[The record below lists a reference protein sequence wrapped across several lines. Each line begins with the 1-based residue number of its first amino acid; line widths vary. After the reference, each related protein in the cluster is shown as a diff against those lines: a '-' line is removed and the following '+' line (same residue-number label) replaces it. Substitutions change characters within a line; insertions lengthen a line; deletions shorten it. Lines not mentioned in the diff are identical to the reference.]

1 MAEVGHGAA
10 PAAIL
15 IRGAAAI
22 MSGLPDAARPA
33 AADIRI
39 RGSTIVE
46 VGSLAPQ
53 PGERVIEA
61 TGCLVYPGW
70 VNTHHHLLQSLMKGV
85 PGGMNA
91 ALGPWLQAV
100 PFAFRMRFDAELL
113 ETAALLGLAEL
124 MLSGCTTVADFHNLY
139 YPGIQYDGAEVLFDT
154 AERLGLRLV
163 LCRGIG
169 TRLRPSSGGKP
180 NAMLPET
187 FAAAL
192 ADIERTVA
200 RWHDPSPAARRRVV
214 AAPSSLTVSMLPEEL
229 RELAQAA
236 RRLGLRLH
244 SHLAESRDDV
254 IYCRERHDRRPLEF
268 AADMGIVGKDVW
280 FAHLIHL
287 DDEDIRILAQTG
299 TGIAHCPG
307 SNARVGNGIARVLA
321 MRDQGV
327 RISLGQDGGAANEP
341 GDMIADAHLAWYLH
355 RTQGG
360 PQALSIEEVIH
371 WGTRAGADILGLDSI
386 GAIAPGYEAD
396 LAIYELDDIRFAAFH
411 DAAIAPVATGI
422 RPRLECLMVGG
433 RIVAEN
439 DRILGLDLDQLR
451 HRVRTAL
458 QRLAREGAESSA

>member
-1 MAEVGHGAA
+1 MAIGRTRG
-10 PAAIL
+10 IL
-15 IRGAAAI
+15 VRGAAAI
-22 MSGLPDAARPA
+22 MSGLSDAPRA
-33 AADIRI
+33 AGADIRI

-46 VGSLAPQ
+46 VGSLAPE
-53 PGERVIEA
+53 PGEHVIDA

-91 ALGPWLQAV
+91 TLGPWLQAV

-139 YPGIQYDGAEVLFDT
+139 YPGIPYDGAEVLFDT

-169 TRLRPSSGGKP
+169 TRLRPVGRAASPTPCRPKPLLPRSPTSSAPPRAGTTRRRHRVG
-180 NAMLPET
+180 
-187 FAAAL
+187 
-192 ADIERTVA
+192 VS
-200 RWHDPSPAARRRVV
+200 SPRRRASRCRCPRRSCASSRRRRVAWGCGCTRISPR
-214 AAPSSLTVSMLPEEL
+214 AATTWCIAANSMIADRWNLPRIWESSGTTSGSRTLSTSTTTTSAFSRRPAPASPIARAAMRASATVS
-229 RELAQAA
+229 R
-236 RRLGLRLH
+236 
-244 SHLAESRDDV
+244 
-254 IYCRERHDRRPLEF
+254 
-268 AADMGIVGKDVW
+268 
-280 FAHLIHL
+280 
-287 DDEDIRILAQTG
+287 RILA
-299 TGIAHCPG
+299 
-307 SNARVGNGIARVLA
+307 
-321 MRDQGV
+321 MRETGV

-371 WGTRAGADILGLDSI
+371 WGTRGGADILGLDSV

-396 LAIYELDDIRFAAFH
+396 LAIYRLDDIRFAAFH
-411 DAAIAPVATGI
+411 DVAIAPVATGV

-433 RIVAEN
+433 RIVVEH
-439 DRILGLDLDQLR
+439 DRILGIDLDDLR
-451 HRVRTAL
+451 QRVCTAL
-458 QRLAREGAESSA
+458 QRLTG

>member
-1 MAEVGHGAA
+1 
-10 PAAIL
+10 
-15 IRGAAAI
+15 
-22 MSGLPDAARPA
+22 MSGLPDAPRPA

-53 PGERVIEA
+53 SGEHVIDA

-70 VNTHHHLLQSLMKGV
+70 VNTHHHLLQALMKGV

-139 YPGIQYDGAEVLFDT
+139 YPGIPYDGAEVLFEA
-154 AERLGLRLV
+154 AERLGLRLA

-169 TRLRPSSGGKP
+169 TRLRPSSAGKP
-180 NAMLPET
+180 NTMPPET

-192 ADIERTVA
+192 ADIERTAA
-200 RWHDPSPAARRRVV
+200 RWHDPSPASHRRVV
-214 AAPSSLTVSMLPEEL
+214 AAPSSFTVSMLPEDL

-236 RRLGLRLH
+236 RRMGLRLH

-254 IYCRERHDRRPLEF
+254 VYCREQHNRRPLEF
-268 AADMGIVGKDVW
+268 AADLGIVGKDVW

-287 DDEDIRILAQTG
+287 DDEDIRILGETG

-321 MRDQGV
+321 MRDKGV

-341 GDMIADAHLAWYLH
+341 GDMISEAHLAWYVH

-360 PQALSIEEVIH
+360 PQVLSIEEVIH
-371 WGTRAGADILGLDSI
+371 WGTRGGADILGLDSV

-396 LAIYELDDIRFAAFH
+396 LAIYRLDDIRFAAFH
-411 DAAIAPVATGI
+411 DVAIAPVATGI
-422 RPRLECLMVGG
+422 RPHLACLTVGG
-433 RIVAEN
+433 RIVVED
-439 DRILGLDLDQLR
+439 DRIVGVDLEELR
-451 HRVRTAL
+451 QRVHAAL
-458 QRLAREGAESSA
+458 QRLTS